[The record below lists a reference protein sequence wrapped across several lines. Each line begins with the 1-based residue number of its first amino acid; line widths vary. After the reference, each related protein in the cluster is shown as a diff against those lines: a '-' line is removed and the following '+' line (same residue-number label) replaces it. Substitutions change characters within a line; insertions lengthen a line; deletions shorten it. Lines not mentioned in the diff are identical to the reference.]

1 LQGKKKKSFFTIR
14 FILELIREEEDKDCG
29 GTKASLKREKW
40 KEKKKIKERESI
52 KQIIHA

>member
-40 KEKKKIKERESI
+40 KEKKKN
-52 KQIIHA
+52 